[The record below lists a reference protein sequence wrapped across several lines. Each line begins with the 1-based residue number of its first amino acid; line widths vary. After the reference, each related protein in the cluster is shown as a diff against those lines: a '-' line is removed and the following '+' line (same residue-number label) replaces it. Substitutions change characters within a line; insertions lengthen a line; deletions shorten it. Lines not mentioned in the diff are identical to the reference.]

1 MAAQALVPGSAP
13 PFFHIQ
19 SCRVGKTHYST
30 KAIPLNSRDARNR
43 ETMPDE
49 RVLPLPCPEE
59 RPGRKRA
66 LPAANRKRAPES
78 QPERE
83 IFARNLRRARID
95 ANLSQRELA
104 RNTGIAQAHIS
115 EMENA
120 MHNVCIDTMVKLA
133 QAVRKPLYELFQ
145 P

>member
-1 MAAQALVPGSAP
+1 MAHASILGSAP

-19 SCRVGKTHYST
+19 SCRVGKTRYST
-30 KAIPLNSRDARNR
+30 KAISLDSGDARKR
-43 ETMPDE
+43 ESMPDE
-49 RVLPLPCPEE
+49 HVLPLPCPEE
-59 RPGRKRA
+59 RSGRKRA

>member
-1 MAAQALVPGSAP
+1 
-13 PFFHIQ
+13 
-19 SCRVGKTHYST
+19 
-30 KAIPLNSRDARNR
+30 
-43 ETMPDE
+43 MPDE
-49 RVLPLPCPEE
+49 RVIPLPCSEE
-59 RPGRKRA
+59 RLGRKRA
-66 LPAANRKRAPES
+66 LPAVNRKRAPES

-83 IFARNLRRARID
+83 IFARNLRRARIN

>member
-1 MAAQALVPGSAP
+1 MDLTMPQDAA
-13 PFFHIQ
+13 
-19 SCRVGKTHYST
+19 
-30 KAIPLNSRDARNR
+30 AIPK
-43 ETMPDE
+43 P
-49 RVLPLPCPEE
+49 
-59 RPGRKRA
+59 RKRA
-66 LPAANRKRAPES
+66 SPAVSNRSAS

-83 IFARNLRRARID
+83 IFARNLRRYRTE

-104 RNTGIAQAHIS
+104 SHTGVAQAHIS

-133 QAVRKPLYELFQ
+133 QAIRKPLYELFM

>member
-1 MAAQALVPGSAP
+1 MPEPKPQEAAAHPKP
-13 PFFHIQ
+13 
-19 SCRVGKTHYST
+19 
-30 KAIPLNSRDARNR
+30 
-43 ETMPDE
+43 
-49 RVLPLPCPEE
+49 
-59 RPGRKRA
+59 RKRA
-66 LPAANRKRAPES
+66 LPAASKRRVPES

-83 IFARNLRRARID
+83 IFARNLRRFRIE

-104 RNTGIAQAHIS
+104 QHTGVAQAHIS

-133 QAVRKPLYELFQ
+133 QAVRKPLYELFM